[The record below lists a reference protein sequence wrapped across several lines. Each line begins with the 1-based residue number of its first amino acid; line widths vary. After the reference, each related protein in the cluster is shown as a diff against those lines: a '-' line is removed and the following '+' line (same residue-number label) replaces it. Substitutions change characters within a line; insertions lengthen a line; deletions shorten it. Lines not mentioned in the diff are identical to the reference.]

1 MKTMW
6 ENKRL
11 DFPHLA
17 DIITASLDKLDDYR
31 ERADDVPVYF
41 FAICKCHSLKN
52 ISILMP
58 NSNQSYAQTHVVSS
72 AYTREGSRYTGD
84 VY

>member
-11 DFPHLA
+11 EFPHLA
-17 DIITASLDKLDDYR
+17 DIKMAGLNKLDDYR

-41 FAICKCHSLKN
+41 FAICMCLLFGEYLYSD
-52 ISILMP
+52 
-58 NSNQSYAQTHVVSS
+58 A
-72 AYTREGSRYTGD
+72 
-84 VY
+84 